1 MAKIHRGR
9 AIANALVEIV
19 NDMASPAY
27 PFTARR
33 ARLPKVKKESLGFD
47 AADVT
52 IAALTKAGDEQD
64 RGAELLL
71 YGVSVGVTANLP
83 SNGTLEPAESETA
96 DLVEDLIEQ
105 IQNFISDESNRVLT
119 LNASDGDFDFEAE
132 LELPFVND
140 PIYNFQL
147 MREVGIYQSITI
159 FNYLVEK
166 KRA

>member
-1 MAKIHRGR
+1 MAKKHRGR
-9 AIANALVEIV
+9 SIADALVVILNNMTE
-19 NDMASPAY
+19 PAY

-33 ARLPKVKKESLGFD
+33 SRLPKVKKESLGFD

-52 IAALTKAGDEQD
+52 IAALTKAGDEED
-64 RGAELLL
+64 RGSELLL
-71 YGVSVGVTANLP
+71 YGISIGVTASLP
-83 SNGTLEPAESETA
+83 SDGTLEPAESETA
-96 DLVEDLIEQ
+96 DMVEDLVEQ
-105 IQNFISDESNRVLT
+105 IQNHLSDESNRVLV

-140 PIYNFQL
+140 PIYNLQL
-147 MREVGIYQSITI
+147 MREIGIFQSITI